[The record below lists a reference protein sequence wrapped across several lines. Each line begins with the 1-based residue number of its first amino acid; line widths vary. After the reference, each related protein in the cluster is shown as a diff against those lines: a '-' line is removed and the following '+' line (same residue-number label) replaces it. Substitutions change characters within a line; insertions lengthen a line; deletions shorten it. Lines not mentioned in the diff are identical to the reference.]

1 MFEKSDAFDM
11 FLTELFDEKLRVLSK
26 TDGAY
31 GKLKAE
37 IAAESYTMQWD
48 FTRSDLD
55 IIENFNGMLSGLNV
69 IERRHLY
76 FEGFRD
82 CIRLLKRLEVY

>member
-1 MFEKSDAFDM
+1 MFEKSDAFDL
-11 FLTELFDEKLRVLSK
+11 FISELFDEKLRALSK

-48 FTRSDLD
+48 FTPSDLE
-55 IIENFNGMLSGLNV
+55 IIENFNGLLSGLNA
-69 IERRHLY
+69 IEQQHLY